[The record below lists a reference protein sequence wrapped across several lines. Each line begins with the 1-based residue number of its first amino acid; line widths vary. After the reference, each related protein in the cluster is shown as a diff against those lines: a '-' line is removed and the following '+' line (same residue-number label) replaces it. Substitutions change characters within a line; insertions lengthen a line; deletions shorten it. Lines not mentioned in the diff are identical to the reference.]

1 MGKWPLQKQKHV
13 LVLVHMRKRES
24 VCVIEKER
32 ERNCHVAEF
41 YFGYKAGSRCH
52 SPCGVA
58 VERVQGQTPMYTRAR
73 TQTYTHKQIMERGEE
88 KEAYLKQL

>member
-1 MGKWPLQKQKHV
+1 
-13 LVLVHMRKRES
+13 MR
-24 VCVIEKER
+24 ER

-52 SPCGVA
+52 FPCGVG
-58 VERVQGQTPMYTRAR
+58 VERVKGQTPNVHASTH
-73 TQTYTHKQIMERGEE
+73 TYTHKQIMERGEE